1 MKKPTAY
8 QATITELE
16 LGRWARLCR
25 LLFARGV
32 PGFHQIV
39 ARQNG
44 LVVKIVSVKQS
55 LWTLREAGTKKGRR
69 ATGDPLIL

>member
-32 PGFHQIV
+32 PGFHQTV
-39 ARQNG
+39 ARQKRVHG
-44 LVVKIVSVKQS
+44 LSWPQ
-55 LWTLREAGTKKGRR
+55 
-69 ATGDPLIL
+69 

>member
-25 LLFARGV
+25 LLFARGFLDFIKLS
-32 PGFHQIV
+32 PAKMG
-39 ARQNG
+39 
-44 LVVKIVSVKQS
+44 S
-55 LWTLREAGTKKGRR
+55 WLR
-69 ATGDPLIL
+69 